1 MPAEE
6 RSLRRGKIRKDESTR
21 EWLCLLPEYYVRGIG
36 TYHMRKSRNR
46 VFWDSVMSGRKQAR
60 HRTEIVAEMGGLVPR
75 LDLAVISFFFRS
87 ILFALSRCSVC
98 EVHDPAGEPG
108 AGNRHAGFGER
119 LLETENMAWTQA
131 LANGENRQQQFP
143 HCPKFNRASSR
154 LNNSNVAKAVLQT
167 GLYSVIQ
174 EIHKLNLHMHGDSAL

>member
-36 TYHMRKSRNR
+36 TYHMRKSRSR

-75 LDLAVISFFFRS
+75 LDLAVISFFPLHFICTVSVFRV
-87 ILFALSRCSVC
+87 R
-98 EVHDPAGEPG
+98 G
-108 AGNRHAGFGER
+108 A
-119 LLETENMAWTQA
+119 
-131 LANGENRQQQFP
+131 
-143 HCPKFNRASSR
+143 
-154 LNNSNVAKAVLQT
+154 
-167 GLYSVIQ
+167 
-174 EIHKLNLHMHGDSAL
+174 